1 MHAIDGNLRENAD
14 QWRGWETKMKIHF
27 SVSDSPEAKA
37 KSEDLIAQYG
47 HHDADDCDVIV
58 ALGGDGQMLQA
69 LKTTFD
75 NGKPVYGLHCGTVG
89 FLMNDMLEET
99 TAQHL
104 VSRIKAAEETI
115 IHPLSMQVT
124 TVDGKTHQAHGINE
138 VSLLRESHQT
148 ARIAIVVD
156 GVSRME
162 ELICDGVLLATP
174 AGSTAYNLSA
184 HGPIIP
190 LKSSVM
196 ALTPISAFRPR
207 RWRGALLP
215 NNAAVEF
222 IVHNPQHRP
231 VSASADSIEFRD
243 VARVVAKEDK
253 DISLRILSDPGHGL
267 EERVMREQF
276 VY

>member
-1 MHAIDGNLRENAD
+1 
-14 QWRGWETKMKIHF
+14 MKIHF
-27 SVSDSPEAKA
+27 SVSENPEAQA
-37 KSEDLIAQYG
+37 KSNELIAQYG
-47 HHDADDCDVIV
+47 NSSIDDCDVIV

-69 LKTTFD
+69 LKSTFD
-75 NGKPVYGLHCGTVG
+75 ANDKTIQGKPVYGLHAGTVG
-89 FLMNDMLEET
+89 FLMNDMLPET
-99 TAQHL
+99 KAQHL

-115 IHPLSMQVT
+115 IHPLSMQAT
-124 TVDGKTHQAHGINE
+124 TVDGKTHHAHGINE
-138 VSLLRESHQT
+138 VSLLRASNQT
-148 ARIAIVVD
+148 ARIEIIVD
-156 GVSRME
+156 GVTRME

-215 NNAAVEF
+215 NNAVVEF
-222 IVHNPQHRP
+222 ICKNPELRP
-231 VSASADSIEFRD
+231 VNAGVDSNQFKGIEH
-243 VARVVAKEDK
+243 VIAKEDK

-267 EERVMREQF
+267 EERVMQEQF